1 MLKLKHAV
9 NSFVIT
15 KKKFNKNKRM
25 RGGAQAAAAVTAEA
39 AAAAKVAAVKPLF
52 GALTDA
58 IETEFKNCTEG
69 IDDALQTKSAENKIL
84 LNKKRI
90 LIPILLD
97 DFDLVQQKIPDSKIT
112 DESLNLLR
120 QTILI
125 NIVNKT
131 EPLNTQLAK
140 IEAYGINP
148 ELPDPI
154 KDIYTSDNIS
164 PLSRIKKILAL
175 FVIKDG
181 TIVPVENIEEA
192 VREANTKYQAFLD
205 QVAAKS
211 NSIGSN
217 AGSTT
222 TVAGGMTFTANIPEG
237 CKKGETCN
245 VKVQQQGGGRKTR
258 NKRRKGVRKSQN
270 KKILKGG
277 RRRR

>member
-25 RGGAQAAAAVTAEA
+25 RGGAQAAVTAEA

-52 GALTDA
+52 GALTEA

-69 IDDALQTKSAENKIL
+69 IDDALQTESAENKIL

-90 LIPILLD
+90 LITILLH
-97 DFDLVQQKIPDSKIT
+97 DLDVVEQKMSDSKIT
-112 DESLNLLR
+112 DKSLDDIKQMVIGNTKTRYENL
-120 QTILI
+120 
-125 NIVNKT
+125 KS
-131 EPLNTQLAK
+131 ELAK
-140 IEAYGINP
+140 IEASVNKP
-148 ELPDPI
+148 LPDLT
-154 KDIYTSDNIS
+154 DLS

-175 FVIKDG
+175 FVINDG
-181 TIVPVENIEEA
+181 TIVPVENIEQA
-192 VREANTKYQAFLD
+192 VTNANTKYQIFLD
-205 QVAAKS
+205 QVNEAEKVTAKS
-211 NSIGSN
+211 KFTGSN
-217 AGSTT
+217 VGASTT
-222 TVAGGMTFTANIPEG
+222 KRQTFTATIDEG
-237 CKKGETCN
+237 CEKGKICN
-245 VKVQQQGGGRKTR
+245 VQVQQGGGGRKTR